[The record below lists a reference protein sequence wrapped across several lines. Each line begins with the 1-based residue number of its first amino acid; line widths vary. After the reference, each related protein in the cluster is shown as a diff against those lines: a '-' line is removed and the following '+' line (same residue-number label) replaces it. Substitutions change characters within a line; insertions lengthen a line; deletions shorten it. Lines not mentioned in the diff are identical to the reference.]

1 VTTPDAPVP
10 AVDGESRWPVG
21 AAIVV
26 AAVLTVLFPK
36 EVRAGPPWLLP
47 GVEGLLLIALT
58 VGHPARMSGR
68 SRGLRA
74 ASVFL
79 VAVLVF
85 DALWSTGWLIDQ
97 LINGGRITESA
108 GDLLDAAVLVWLS
121 NNLAFAL
128 VYWEFDGG
136 GPAER
141 LLRPRPHPD
150 LLFPQLAAPHVA
162 PAGWRP
168 RFIDYLYLAF
178 TNATAF
184 SPTDVMPLTPWP
196 KMAMASQSLIS
207 LALLGLVIG
216 RAVNVLQ

>member
-1 VTTPDAPVP
+1 
-10 AVDGESRWPVG
+10 VG

-58 VGHPARMSGR
+58 LGHPARTSGR
-68 SRGLRA
+68 SPRLRA
-74 ASVFL
+74 ASIFL

-85 DALWSTGWLIDQ
+85 DALWSTGWLIDK
-97 LINGGRITESA
+97 LINGGRLTESA

-136 GPAER
+136 GPSAR
-141 LLRPRPHPD
+141 LLAPRAHPD
-150 LLFPQLAAPHVA
+150 LLFPQLAIPHVA
-162 PAGWRP
+162 PDAWRP

-196 KMAMASQSLIS
+196 KVAMASQSLIS
-207 LALLGLVIG
+207 LALLALVIG